1 MHRSTVC
8 GPRSAAHACIPLLAL
23 FLAACGPSKAE
34 LRTDS
39 LRVEAAAKAAQDS
52 IDAITLVT
60 VDSAIAPALA
70 VDLAKMTRSP
80 SGMYTLDR
88 RKGTGAVADSNKWV
102 MVDYTTWISDGR
114 LIDDTRKKREP
125 RKVLLGHKQVVAAW
139 DEGLRGM
146 REGGQRILVAPPSLG
161 YGAAGKPG
169 TVPSM
174 ATLVFDVELRK
185 VY

>member
-1 MHRSTVC
+1 
-8 GPRSAAHACIPLLAL
+8 
-23 FLAACGPSKAE
+23 
-34 LRTDS
+34 
-39 LRVEAAAKAAQDS
+39 
-52 IDAITLVT
+52 
-60 VDSAIAPALA
+60 
-70 VDLAKMTRSP
+70 MTRTA

-88 RKGTGAVADSNKWV
+88 RTGSGAVADSNKWV

-114 LIDDTRKKREP
+114 LIDDTRKKHEP

-146 REGGQRILVAPPSLG
+146 REGGRRILVAPPSLG

-174 ATLVFDVELRK
+174 ATLVFDVELKK

>member
-1 MHRSTVC
+1 MCRRVLFRTQRRVRTFV
-8 GPRSAAHACIPLLAL
+8 GLAL
-23 FLAACGPSKAE
+23 VVACGPSKAE
-34 LRTDS
+34 LRADS
-39 LRVEAAAKAAQDS
+39 LRVQAAAKAAQDS
-52 IDAITLVT
+52 ADAVKLVT
-60 VDSAIAPALA
+60 VDTAIAPALA
-70 VDLAKMTRSP
+70 VDLSKMTRSA
-80 SGMYTLDR
+80 SGMYMLDR

-146 REGGQRILVAPPSLG
+146 REGGRRILVAPPSLG

-174 ATLVFDVELRK
+174 ATLVFDVELKK

>member
-1 MHRSTVC
+1 MRTRS
-8 GPRSAAHACIPLLAL
+8 PSLLAS
-23 FLAACGPSKAE
+23 FLLSFALLACGPSRAD
-34 LRTDS
+34 LRADS
-39 LRVEAAAKAAQDS
+39 LRVQAAAQAAQDS
-52 IDAITLVT
+52 IDAVKLVT
-60 VDSAIAPALA
+60 IDTAIAPSLS
-70 VDLAKMTRSP
+70 VDLSKMTRTP

-88 RKGTGAVADSNKWV
+88 RTGTGAQADSNKWV
-102 MVDYTTWISDGR
+102 MVDYTTWLSDGR
-114 LIDDTRKKREP
+114 LIDDTRAGREP

-146 REGGQRILVAPPSLG
+146 REGGRRILVAPPSLA

-174 ATLVFDVELRK
+174 ATLVFDVELKR